1 MITRIDH
8 VHVVAT
14 DMDKSIAF
22 YTDILGFRLVRR
34 VQSGPQD
41 ARRELAYVGL
51 GDVLLELLSPSQ
63 VAQIAGLATKPFA
76 LTVNDMA
83 ATLEELVSKG
93 VEIVTPQRKGSF
105 FEGLMAEIKDPS
117 GLTIELREWHNDGPD
132 NLDWQPERADMVRTA

>member
-93 VEIVTPQRKGSF
+93 VEIVTPQRRGSF

-117 GLTIELREWHNDGPD
+117 GLTIELREWHNDSPD